1 MDYFLL
7 TVLGL
12 TGFLLMGIVLLQRGR
27 GGGLA
32 GAFGGLGGQSAFGT
46 KAGDVFTKITI
57 GITVFWVFL
66 AGGSGFALRY
76 YEENGSYE
84 DGKNSVPDTPAAS
97 STDKDGDSKKKKDD
111 GFEFKVPVKKSTK
124 TDKTKDKTDKAEIDD
139 TKKSDEK
146 SDDKTKTDK
155 PDTDKA
161 KTDKAK
167 TDKADGKTDGDP
179 KSKAETDKTKKSPTD
194 DSAKDDAKSKKP
206 AKTNDDEKNPA
217 DKTKKEAVKPTKT
230 DDND

>member
-1 MDYFLL
+1 MSEMPWGAILL
-7 TVLGL
+7 LALLGM

-76 YEENGSYE
+76 YEENGPDS
-84 DGKNSVPDTPAAS
+84 KRKVTVPDTPTAS
-97 STDKDGDSKKKKDD
+97 SLDKIDDSKKKDDD
-111 GFEFKVPVKKSTK
+111 GFEFDDPVKKSTK

-146 SDDKTKTDK
+146 SDEKTKTDK
-155 PDTDKA
+155 PDTDKP
-161 KTDKAK
+161 KTDKPDEK
-167 TDKADGKTDGDP
+167 TDDDP
-179 KSKAETDKTKKSPTD
+179 KSKTETPAKD
-194 DSAKDDAKSKKP
+194 DSAKDDAKSKTT
-206 AKTNDDEKNPA
+206 AKTNDDEKKPA
-217 DKTKKEAVKPTKT
+217 DKTKKEAAKPTKT

>member
-97 STDKDGDSKKKKDD
+97 STDKDGDSKKKNDD
-111 GFEFKVPVKKSTK
+111 GFEFKDPVKKSTK

-161 KTDKAK
+161 
-167 TDKADGKTDGDP
+167 DGKTDGDP

-206 AKTNDDEKNPA
+206 AKTNNDEKKPA

>member
-97 STDKDGDSKKKKDD
+97 STDKDGDSKKKNDD
-111 GFEFKVPVKKSTK
+111 GFEFKDPVKKSTK

-146 SDDKTKTDK
+146 SD
-155 PDTDKA
+155 
-161 KTDKAK
+161 
-167 TDKADGKTDGDP
+167 DKADGKTDGDP

-206 AKTNDDEKNPA
+206 AKTNNDEKKPA